1 MAFTNSLTISGT
13 KFISG
18 DGIYYPI
25 EDAVITTE
33 PLYIKVS
40 TITGNK
46 LNLTATVTFTS
57 QTTGAVVATKSYQ
70 FLLDLNGGNPIKQAY
85 EHLKTL
91 SEFADATD
99 C

>member
-1 MAFTNSLTISGT
+1 MAFTDSLIISGT

-18 DGIYYPI
+18 DGVYYPI

-40 TITGNK
+40 SITGNK

-57 QTTGAVVATKSYQ
+57 QATGTVVATKSYQ
-70 FLLDLNGGNPIKQAY
+70 FPLDLNGDNPIKQTY
-85 EHLKTL
+85 EYLKTL
-91 SEFADATD
+91 PEFSDATD